1 MTLPLPLSALVN
13 NSLVS
18 IPGSKSLSNRLLI
31 LGKLYGGFT
40 VENLSDAEDT
50 QLLSQAL
57 TTHSD
62 FVDIHHAGTA
72 MRFLTAYFAVQNGRQ
87 VILTGSDRMKQRPV
101 KPLVD
106 ALQNLGA
113 EISYLEQE
121 GFPPLKII
129 GKKLEGGRV
138 RIDAGISSQFVSA
151 LLLIAP
157 ALQDGLQIELNGEP
171 TSRPYL
177 EMTLSLLKQIGASV
191 RFEGNK
197 IEIEN
202 GIESKAD
209 NFLVEG
215 DWSSASYFY
224 SLAAVGRGNLR
235 LKNLKKNSL
244 QGDSALVDIYRQFFG
259 VESNF
264 IGEELQLTPMKDF
277 TFPDGV
283 QLDMNACPDIAQTV
297 AVTAAALPLHFEITG
312 LHTLKIKETDRL
324 QALQSELKK
333 FGCETEITENS
344 IRSLSYGMPEEN
356 IEVATY
362 NDHRMAMAFAPFALK
377 HPFQIEDPDVVAKS
391 YPLFWEHF
399 FNCTKSIR

>member
-101 KPLVD
+101 KPLVN

-202 GIESKAD
+202 GIESKTD

-244 QGDSALVDIYRQFFG
+244 QGDSSLVDIYRQFFG

-324 QALQSELKK
+324 QALQSELEK

-377 HPFQIEDPDVVAKS
+377 HPFQIEDPNVVAKS